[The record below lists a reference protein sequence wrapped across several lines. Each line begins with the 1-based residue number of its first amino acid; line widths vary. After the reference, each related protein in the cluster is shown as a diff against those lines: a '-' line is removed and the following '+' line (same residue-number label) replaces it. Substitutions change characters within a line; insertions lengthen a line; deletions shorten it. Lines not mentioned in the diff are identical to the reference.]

1 MRKQI
6 DLIKLVISLALFCF
20 VSNQILFSQEQVT
33 KYKVE
38 VKEKLLYV
46 LALDKDGN
54 PVTDL
59 KKEDFQLFVDGQ
71 SHEIETFSLIFHS
84 EEEPIAEEKE
94 IATKKLE
101 IVDRTIKELESKKR
115 FILAVLP
122 YKYTSFRHRWKIKKS
137 VTHLVKQA
145 QYPDTWIGIV
155 SLHRDWIATIQD
167 FTYSKEKISKKIEA
181 YFNFDI
187 QKLKHL
193 HNEYPL
199 SANEI
204 SQVPQLP
211 IFEGTLRVI
220 GGIDIIPGLET
231 IAKKMS
237 VLKGRKIIICY
248 SLPLDIFHDST
259 GGLTSKYGMNRLDAF
274 FKMINKVVSNN
285 ITIYYTEAK
294 GPHIP
299 NFFDASSGVDLS
311 SHLLPGSSAAARHV
325 KSYVEFCQE
334 SSHFALAKETG
345 GKYYYNISSPTY
357 FIDDLYKI
365 NSSYYLISFPI
376 TIQLNK
382 NQSLSIKLKCKRE
395 GVKLYYSN
403 KYYAP
408 HELDEKEFRESYK
421 QIQLYK
427 CLLLDTAETPKLK
440 ISGNWIP
447 IPADD
452 ATLQMGFIDFYLPEE
467 LFQKLPVSYQLGC
480 SYKNKQGQGIVF
492 QWKLVLPSSE
502 EKRIKTSHG
511 YKAIVLIKIPR
522 GKKLLKLVAMNNETG
537 KYGKAILD
545 IAGDSK
551 EKFFS
556 PIIMGELSS
565 KDTVYEY
572 RDYSEALYD
581 IEKDFYKLL
590 SIKDRIIIPSL
601 NRTYKIGD
609 KISFCLIHKLPEKQL
624 KQYENHKIYVYI
636 LPDKKDQITE
646 IKLPIHIKKVKR
658 HYLQYYG
665 TIDTENLQQGNY
677 RVEIC
682 ITDADNTI
690 IKIADA
696 YFKIIP

>member
-1 MRKQI
+1 M
-6 DLIKLVISLALFCF
+6 
-20 VSNQILFSQEQVT
+20 
-33 KYKVE
+33 
-38 VKEKLLYV
+38 

-84 EEEPIAEEKE
+84 EEEPKAEEKK
-94 IATKKLE
+94 IAAKKLE
-101 IVDRTIKELESKKR
+101 IVDLTIKELESKKR

-137 VTHLVKQA
+137 VTHLIEQA
-145 QYPDTWIGIV
+145 RYPDTWIGIV
-155 SLHRDWIATIQD
+155 ALHRDWITTIQD

-181 YFNFDI
+181 YFNFDT

-199 SANEI
+199 SVNEI

-248 SLPLDIFHDST
+248 SLPLDIFHDSSDGNT
-259 GGLTSKYGMNRLDAF
+259 PYAMNRLDAF

-357 FIDDLYKI
+357 FIDDVYKI

-382 NQSLSIKLKCKRE
+382 NQSFSIKLKCKRE

-403 KYYAP
+403 KHYAP
-408 HELDEKEFRESYK
+408 HELEEKEFRESYK

-427 CLLLDTAETPKLK
+427 YLLLDIAETPLLRV
-440 ISGNWIP
+440 SGNWTSIP
-447 IPADD
+447 TDD
-452 ATLQMGFIDFYLPEE
+452 ATLQMGFIDFYLLEE

-480 SYKNKQGQGIVF
+480 SYKDKQGQGIVF
-492 QWKLVLPSSE
+492 QWKIAVSTA
-502 EKRIKTSHG
+502 EKNKIKTSHG
-511 YKAIVLIKIPR
+511 YKARVLAKIQR

-537 KYGKAILD
+537 KYGKAQVEID
-545 IAGDSK
+545 DDSTRG
-551 EKFFS
+551 FFS
-556 PIIMGELSS
+556 PIIMGKLLS
-565 KDTVYEY
+565 KDMVYEY

-590 SIKDRIIIPSL
+590 SIKDQIIIPLL
-601 NRTYKIGD
+601 NRTFEIGD
-609 KISFCLIHKLPEKQL
+609 KISFCLIHKIPEKQS
-624 KQYENHKIYVYI
+624 KRYKNHQAMAYLASEREGQV
-636 LPDKKDQITE
+636 TE
-646 IKLPIHIKKVKR
+646 IKIPLHIKKVKKQYR
-658 HYLQYYG
+658 QYYS
-665 TIDTENLQQGNY
+665 TIDTSNLSAGDY
-677 RVEIC
+677 RIEVYIA
-682 ITDADNTI
+682 DADNTI
-690 IKIADA
+690 IRIADA